1 MRLQR
6 KGLTPPIPLGIIL
19 DVIEIPT
26 SLEPR
31 SRLLRCAL
39 HLFAEHG
46 YDAVGVQ
53 RVVEAA
59 GVTKPTL
66 YHHFGNKLG
75 LLEALLEAH
84 FAPFHE
90 RLGRAAAYHRDLPQT
105 LEQFSTAYITR
116 SLDEPDFSRLR
127 LTLWF
132 APSESEAF
140 RAVAPWL
147 ERQEKL
153 VAELFEQASEDH
165 GNMRGRQLTLASSF
179 LGTLNTYIGL
189 SLSGYLN
196 LDDEMRRQMLRQYMY
211 GIFS

>member
-1 MRLQR
+1 MNQR
-6 KGLTPPIPLGIIL
+6 LTPSILLGIL
-19 DVIEIPT
+19 VGVIETPT
-26 SLEPR
+26 TLEPR
-31 SRLLRCAL
+31 SRLLCCAL

-75 LLEALLEAH
+75 LLEALLQTH
-84 FAPFHE
+84 FDPLNE
-90 RLGRAAAYHRDLPQT
+90 RLQRAAAYHRDLPQT
-105 LEQFSTAYITR
+105 LEQFSSTYITL
-116 SLDEPDFSRLR
+116 SLNEPDFSRLR

-132 APSESEAF
+132 APPGSEAF

-153 VAELFEQASEDH
+153 VAELFEQASQDH
-165 GNMRGRQLTLASSF
+165 GNMRSRQLTLASSF
-179 LGTLNTYIGL
+179 LGTLNTYVGL
-189 SLSGYLN
+189 SLNGYLN
-196 LDDEMRRQMLRQYMY
+196 LNDETRHQMLRQYMY

>member
-1 MRLQR
+1 MTRF
-6 KGLTPPIPLGIIL
+6 IPLGIL
-19 DVIEIPT
+19 FDVIKTPT

-75 LLEALLEAH
+75 LLEALLQTH
-84 FAPFHE
+84 FDPFNE
-90 RLGRAAAYHRDLPQT
+90 RLERAAAYHHDLPQT
-105 LEQFSTAYITR
+105 LERFSTIYITL

-132 APSESEAF
+132 APPGSEAF
-140 RAVAPWL
+140 RAVVPWL
-147 ERQEKL
+147 ERQERL
-153 VAELFEQASEDH
+153 VAELFEQASQDH

-179 LGTLNTYIGL
+179 LGTLNTYVGL
-189 SLSGYLN
+189 SLNGYVTLN
-196 LDDEMRRQMLRQYMY
+196 DETRRQMLRQYMY